1 MRQNRMEGTENNQQP
16 QAPAA
21 APAPEATPAAP
32 KATVA
37 DVKGMLGQ
45 LEAWLG
51 DVMIKKAPFQ
61 IPMGGKNF
69 LAMVAP
75 YLVILG
81 IVFAIPAT
89 LLVLVLSPFAI
100 LGGGGMVIVSFL
112 FSIAALVIEAIAL
125 PGLFKRTQSSWR
137 LLFYASVVSVAG
149 SVVSLQIVSAIIGA
163 VIGWYIIFQVKE
175 VYKN

>member
-1 MRQNRMEGTENNQQP
+1 MEEMNNNQAP
-16 QAPAA
+16 QQ
-21 APAPEATPAAP
+21 PAPEAPAAP
-32 KATVA
+32 AAESKTAS

-45 LEAWLG
+45 LEAWLA

-81 IVFAIPAT
+81 IVLAIPAT
-89 LLVLVLSPFAI
+89 LLVLVTSPFLI
-100 LGGGGMVIVSFL
+100 LGGGGMAIVSFL

-137 LLFYASVVSVAG
+137 LLFYASVVSVIG
-149 SVVSLQIVSAIIGA
+149 SVVSLQIVSALIGA
-163 VIGWYIIFQVKE
+163 IIGWYIIFQVKE

>member
-1 MRQNRMEGTENNQQP
+1 
-16 QAPAA
+16 
-21 APAPEATPAAP
+21 
-32 KATVA
+32 
-37 DVKGMLGQ
+37 MLGQ
-45 LEAWLG
+45 LEAWLE
-51 DVMIKKAPFQ
+51 DVMVKKAPFQ

-69 LAMVAP
+69 LATVAP

-89 LLVLVLSPFAI
+89 LLVLVTSPFLI
-100 LGGGGMVIVSFL
+100 LGGGAMTVVGFL
-112 FSIAALVIEAIAL
+112 FSLAALVLEAIAL

-137 LLFYASVVSVAG
+137 MLFYASVVSTVG
-149 SVVSLQIVSAIIGA
+149 SVVSLQIVGAIIGA